1 VAPAIEIRGLVKRF
15 GDVVAVAG
23 LDLEVREGECFG
35 LLGPNGA
42 GKTTTIEIVEG
53 LQPPTSGE
61 VTVLGMRWDRDAR
74 RIRERIG
81 VQLQETVLQG
91 LLTVRET
98 LRLFASFYRRARPVE
113 HVLADVGL
121 EEKASARVQG
131 LSGGQRQRL
140 AVGCAFV
147 GDPDVLFLD
156 EPTTGLDPAARRAL
170 WEVIRRYRAR
180 GKTVVLTTHYM
191 EEAERLCER
200 IAIVDRGRVAALG
213 TPAEL
218 VARIG
223 GEEVVEMQTEPPLPK
238 TAFEGVPGVRA
249 ASEAG
254 DALRLVVAGLHHVLP
269 ALLARVSAAGAKPVR
284 LATRHATLED
294 VFLEVTGRR
303 FEDAEALAPAAV
315 PAP

>member
-1 VAPAIEIRGLVKRF
+1 VTAAIEIQGLVKRF

-23 LDLEVREGECFG
+23 LDLSVREGECFG

-53 LQPPTSGE
+53 LQSPTSGE

-98 LRLFASFYRRARPVE
+98 LRLFGSFYRLARPADD
-113 HVLADVGL
+113 VLQDVGL
-121 EEKASARVQG
+121 EEKASARVQH

-140 AVGCAFV
+140 AVGCALV
-147 GDPDVLFLD
+147 SDPDVLFLD
-156 EPTTGLDPAARRAL
+156 EPTTGLDPAARRGL
-170 WEVIRRYRAR
+170 WDVIRRYQGR
-180 GKTVVLTTHYM
+180 GRTVVLTTHYM
-191 EEAERLCER
+191 EEAERLCDR

-213 TPAEL
+213 TPSEL
-218 VARIG
+218 IAKIG
-223 GEEVVEMQTEPPLPK
+223 GEEVVEIQTDPPLPLE
-238 TAFEGVPGVRA
+238 TLLAVPGVRSGRTDGEA
-249 ASEAG
+249 A
-254 DALRLVVAGLHHVLP
+254 RLVVHGLHAVLP
-269 ALLARVSAAGAKPVR
+269 GLLARVAAAGAKPAR

-294 VFLEVTGRR
+294 AFLQVTGRK
-303 FEDAEALAPAAV
+303 FEEAGTTAAEGAAR
-315 PAP
+315 